1 MILFLSLKL
10 DLRLHKAVW
19 TNMLLFNFSVYNTS
33 MPINITVLIPYGYVN
48 QRIEEKG
55 EKNPSIFDPLSCFC

>member
-1 MILFLSLKL
+1 
-10 DLRLHKAVW
+10 
-19 TNMLLFNFSVYNTS
+19 

>member
-55 EKNPSIFDPLSCFC
+55 E